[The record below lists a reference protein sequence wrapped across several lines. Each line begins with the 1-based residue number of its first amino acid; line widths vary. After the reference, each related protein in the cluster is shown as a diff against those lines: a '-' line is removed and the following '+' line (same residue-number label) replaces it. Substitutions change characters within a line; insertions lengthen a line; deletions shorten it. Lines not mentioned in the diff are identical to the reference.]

1 MFLFGLRTSRALGW
15 LLAAMTATVLAMMLW
30 GLPQDEPKPKSTGTL
45 TSGSITLT
53 TDTPEP
59 VNPKGPYR
67 ERMSV
72 KRFEKALRVVINS
85 VVFRS
90 SGQNLTIIGTY
101 TEMASRIAEPVLL
114 GFAGLAIRSRVK
126 R

>member
-1 MFLFGLRTSRALGW
+1 
-15 LLAAMTATVLAMMLW
+15 MTATVPAMMLW

-59 VNPKGPYR
+59 VNPKGPYG

-72 KRFEKALRVVINS
+72 KRFEKALRVVIDS
-85 VVFRS
+85 A
-90 SGQNLTIIGTY
+90 LTTTALDTAHAHAHNAANELVTAAGD
-101 TEMASRIAEPVLL
+101 LL
-114 GFAGLAIRSRVK
+114 GAA
-126 R
+126 